1 MKAGTHRRESG
12 ATMGVVIVCSFV
24 LVLIIVGLFYITLFI
39 GGEDETRNATQ
50 AGTLNVGK
58 HVFTDA
64 EFKVT
69 LPDTQAAEQ
78 FKDVLDKDGK
88 VGLAN
93 INRIWGKALLAEA
106 NAEQMQ
112 SIGLAGS
119 SKTNADN
126 MFDAASQINN
136 QLFEKLNNKSNLYK
150 VFENLSSQN
159 SVRMLGND
167 AKVTHEGAWGTS
179 YCNRGE
185 VSNIEVPSADIL
197 PSTGSHEALKQ
208 KDNRI
213 PGYTSVTVG
222 GKKFSFVPFMDKEK
236 THLISKGEF
245 DSNSAST
252 KAPDAPDGSK
262 AIPNAFSCQGHA
274 INQKALN
281 QAAVGF
287 VLTNPQRLY
296 KLSMPHTFVRIK
308 LEKNT
313 LTWLFNS
320 PTPPVGDAVDKLVD
334 AAPDKLKS
342 AQDKL
347 DHIDT
352 KKIKIDHDG
361 DGNHDN
367 LKVAMEQYSGSYPFR
382 PDIQSKTG
390 TPVSAVCGT
399 LMANGVTLGKE
410 YLPPC
415 LDTQLFGS
423 KIESGNEEQLEQVL
437 VNRMN
442 QMTSETG
449 KTFTKKDLHE
459 VLKSKET
466 GLAMQ
471 ADMREYIMYSPDGKD
486 VEVHTKEVAMAK
498 CSWLAPMINEEPD
511 GTEGGIAKLT
521 SFFPLAPLL
530 QVSVIPDPYCFPYFP
545 PFGLLYV
552 VIDNKWKP
560 GSGYKGCLG
569 TVTSKHHT
577 DIYLWGIAGP

>member
-1 MKAGTHRRESG
+1 MKPVVHRRASG
-12 ATMGVVIVCSFV
+12 ATMGVVIVCAFV
-24 LVLIIVGLFYITLFI
+24 LVLIIVGLFYVSLFI

-58 HVFTDA
+58 HVFTDD
-64 EFKVT
+64 EFRVS
-69 LPDTQAAEQ
+69 LPSSTAGQQ
-78 FKDVLDKDGK
+78 FSDVLDKDGK

-93 INRIWGKALLAEA
+93 INRVWGKALLAEA
-106 NAEQMQ
+106 NAEEMQ
-112 SIGLAGS
+112 TEGLAGS
-119 SKTNADN
+119 SKSNADS

-136 QLFEKLNNKSNLYK
+136 ELFEKLSNKANLYK
-150 VFENLSSQN
+150 VFENMSSQN

-167 AKVTHEGAWGTS
+167 AKVLHEGAWGNS
-179 YCNRGE
+179 FVNRGE
-185 VSNIEVPSADIL
+185 VSNIEVPSAAIL
-197 PSTGSHEALKQ
+197 PSKGSYEALQ
-208 KDNRI
+208 SKDSRI
-213 PGYTSVTVG
+213 PGYTALTVG

-245 DSNSAST
+245 DANAAAT
-252 KAPDAPDGSK
+252 KAPPAPDGSK

-274 INQKALN
+274 INQKSLN

-308 LEKNT
+308 LEDNT
-313 LTWLFNS
+313 ATWLFNS
-320 PTPPVGDAVDKLVD
+320 PTPPVGDAVGKLTKN
-334 AAPDKLKS
+334 APDKLKS

-367 LKVAMEQYSGSYPFR
+367 LKVAMEQYSGNYPFR

-390 TPVSAVCGT
+390 TPTSAVCGT
-399 LMANGVTLGKE
+399 LMANGVELGKE

-442 QMTSETG
+442 EMTNVPG
-449 KTFTKKDLHE
+449 KTYTKDDLHD

-466 GLAMQ
+466 AAGMLANQ
-471 ADMREYIMYSPDGKD
+471 KEYYMYSPDGTE
-486 VEVHTKEVAMAK
+486 VEVHTKEIAMAK
-498 CSWLAPMINEEPD
+498 CKWLASIINEEPD
-511 GTEGGIAKLT
+511 GNEGGISHLT
-521 SFFPLAPLL
+521 SFFPLAPML

-552 VIDNKWKP
+552 NIDNKWKP

-569 TVTSKHHT
+569 NVTSKHHT
-577 DIYLWGIAGP
+577 DVYLWGIAGP